1 MFAPW
6 EILIS
11 KNLKFMGMEERME
24 NLDGCQIP
32 CLPKIAEGEIEDR
45 DQPLKLRLKRKF
57 AKSWNYQVKIRL
69 KKIDKKVSKF
79 INRFNAEKTA
89 TLPQTI
95 ESTMVP
101 FQVGDRVRVRSK
113 QEIEATL
120 DRWHEL
126 KGCAM
131 LPEMWQYCDTTQR
144 VFKVME
150 RFLDERDYK
159 VKKTKGI
166 ILLENVMCSG
176 TPVFGQCDRSCLFF
190 WREEWLEK
198 I

>member
-1 MFAPW
+1 MA
-6 EILIS
+6 
-11 KNLKFMGMEERME
+11 

-57 AKSWNYQVKIRL
+57 AKPWNYQVKIRL
-69 KKIDKKVSKF
+69 KKIDKKVAKF
-79 INRFNAEKTA
+79 ISRFTAEPIVTVPENAENTRDP
-89 TLPQTI
+89 L
-95 ESTMVP
+95 
-101 FQVGDRVRVRSK
+101 QVGDGVRVKSK
-113 QEIEATL
+113 EEIEATL

-131 LPEMWQYCDTTQR
+131 LPEMWAYCDTTQQ
-144 VFKVME
+144 VYKVME

-166 ILLENVMCSG
+166 ILLESVMCSG
-176 TPVFGQCDRSCLFF
+176 TPVFGRCDRSCFFF

-198 I
+198 IEEG